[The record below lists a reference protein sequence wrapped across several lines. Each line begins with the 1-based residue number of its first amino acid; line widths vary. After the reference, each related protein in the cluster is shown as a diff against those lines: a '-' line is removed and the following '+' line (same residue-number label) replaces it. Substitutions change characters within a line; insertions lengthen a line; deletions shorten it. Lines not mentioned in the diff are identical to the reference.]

1 MEGGG
6 VPRPPEDG
14 EPIPVL
20 PSEVVSPELADLELV
35 CDIWSADAH
44 MAREH
49 ARQAATIAEL
59 ARRRSAERDT
69 AFGARGR
76 PGPDSRAV
84 RPAALADVCDDF
96 VSELALIRSCSEAEA
111 GRLAAEAIL
120 LTTTLA
126 ATWAEL
132 YAGRLTVR
140 KARIL
145 LDLLGDADDAVAAG
159 VQARVLP
166 GAEHCLPG
174 RLGDRARY
182 HLYRLDAEARERRR
196 RAAERRAD
204 VHVERT
210 ADDLGR
216 LVVEGPLPAVHAAR
230 DAIDQYARWMRAD
243 GDDRP
248 IGVLRSAAAL
258 DLVLRPW
265 ETGRPPVTA
274 HLHIHAALP
283 SLRAGAPAG
292 AAPAELDGQWISAA
306 QCREL
311 LASLGVLDL
320 GSVPPGGSVSV
331 AIDDPATGE
340 TIAVATRAEL
350 RRAAG
355 RGRRI
360 RRGSRPGA
368 GGRPTQGVER
378 DARSSGRTG
387 GAGGTGGADGAGDGP
402 GMRPPPPTR
411 GYRPTAAQRR
421 VVTAR
426 DRHCRMPGC
435 HRRPGR
441 HDIDHGQAFAAGGP
455 TACWNLCCLCRRHHR
470 IKTFARGW
478 SFTLLP
484 DGRLVVR
491 TPSGVSRSTRPPGW
505 CHDPEPDPPWLDD
518 LAPPDPLRR

>member
-1 MEGGG
+1 M
-6 VPRPPEDG
+6 PRPPEAG
-14 EPIPVL
+14 EPLPVL
-20 PSEVVSPELADLELV
+20 PSEVVSPQIGEFELV

-69 AFGARGR
+69 AFGARGG
-76 PGPDSRAV
+76 PGPDSRAM
-84 RPAALADVCDDF
+84 RPAALAGVSDDF
-96 VSELALIRSCSEAEA
+96 VSELALIRHCSEAEA
-111 GRLAAEAIL
+111 GRLAAESLL
-120 LTTTLA
+120 LTTKLA
-126 ATWAEL
+126 ATWSEL

-145 LDLLGDADDAVAAG
+145 LDLLGDADDGVAAG

-166 GAEHCLPG
+166 GAENCPPG

-182 HLYRLDAEARERRR
+182 HLYRLDADAKERRR
-196 RAAERRAD
+196 KEAECKAD

-230 DAIDQYARWMRAD
+230 DAVDQYARSMRAD

-248 IGVLRSAAAL
+248 IGVLRSTAAL
-258 DLVLRPW
+258 DLILRPW
-265 ETGRPPVTA
+265 NTSRPPVTA

-283 SLRAGAPAG
+283 SLRADASAG
-292 AAPAELDGQWISAA
+292 AAPAEMDGQWISAA

-311 LASLGVLDL
+311 LHSLDMLNL
-320 GSVPPGGSVSV
+320 GSAPAGGSVHV

-360 RRGSRPGA
+360 RRRGREKSSRAAVG
-368 GGRPTQGVER
+368 TER
-378 DARSSGRTG
+378 DAGAAG
-387 GAGGTGGADGAGDGP
+387 GTPPAGGTGDGP
-402 GMRPPPPTR
+402 GLRPPPPTGR
-411 GYRPTAAQRR
+411 YRPTAAQRR
-421 VVTAR
+421 LVTAR

-435 HRRPGR
+435 RRRPGR
-441 HDIDHGQAFAAGGP
+441 YDIDHGQAFAAGGP

-484 DGRLVVR
+484 DGRLVVS
-491 TPSGVSRSTRPPGW
+491 TPSGVSRTTRPSGW

-518 LAPPDPLRR
+518 LSPPDPLRM

>member
-1 MEGGG
+1 M
-6 VPRPPEDG
+6 PRPPEDG
-14 EPIPVL
+14 EPVPVL
-20 PSEVVSPELADLELV
+20 PSEVVSPQLGEFELV

-69 AFGARGR
+69 AFGARGG
-76 PGPDSRAV
+76 PGPDSRAM
-84 RPAALADVCDDF
+84 RPAALAGVSDDF
-96 VSELALIRSCSEAEA
+96 VSELALIRDCSEAEA
-111 GRLAAEAIL
+111 GRLAAQSLL

-126 ATWAEL
+126 ATWSEL

-166 GAEHCLPG
+166 GAEDCPPG
-174 RLGDRARY
+174 RLADRARY
-182 HLYRLDAEARERRR
+182 HLYRLDAEAKERRR
-196 RAAERRAD
+196 KEAERRAD

-210 ADDLGR
+210 VDGLGR

-230 DAIDQYARWMRAD
+230 DAVDQYARWMRAD

-265 ETGRPPVTA
+265 DTSRPPVTA
-274 HLHIHAALP
+274 QLHIHAALP
-283 SLRAGAPAG
+283 SLRADAPVG
-292 AAPAELDGQWISAA
+292 AAPAEMDGQWISAA

-311 LASLGVLDL
+311 LASLDLLGL
-320 GSVPPGGSVSV
+320 GSAPAGGSVDV
-331 AIDDPATGE
+331 AIDDPTTGE
-340 TIAVATRAEL
+340 TVAVATRAEL

-360 RRGSRPGA
+360 RRQNRPGV
-368 GGRPTQGVER
+368 GDRPSRGAEQ
-378 DARSSGRTG
+378 DARCPV
-387 GAGGTGGADGAGDGP
+387 GTGTADGTGDGP
-402 GMRPPPPTR
+402 GLRRPPPTR
-411 GYRPTAAQRR
+411 AYRPTAAQRR
-421 VVTAR
+421 LVTAR

-435 HRRPGR
+435 RRRPGR
-441 HDIDHGQAFAAGGP
+441 HDIDHGQAFADGGP

-478 SFTLLP
+478 SFILLP
-484 DGRLVVR
+484 DARLVVR
-491 TPSGVSRSTRPPGW
+491 TPSGVSRTTRPPGW

-518 LAPPDPLRR
+518 LAPPDPRRL

>member
-1 MEGGG
+1 M
-6 VPRPPEDG
+6 PRSPQSG

-20 PSEVVSPELADLELV
+20 PSEVVSPECGELELV

-69 AFGARGR
+69 AFGGRGG
-76 PGPDSRAV
+76 PGPDSRAI
-84 RPAALADVCDDF
+84 RPAALADVSDDF
-96 VSELALIRSCSEAEA
+96 VSELALIRRCSEAEA
-111 GRLAAEAIL
+111 GRLAAESLL
-120 LTTTLA
+120 LTTKLA
-126 ATWAEL
+126 ATWSEL

-145 LDLLGDADDAVAAG
+145 LDLLGDADDAVAAT

-166 GAEHCLPG
+166 DAEACPPG

-182 HLYRLDAEARERRR
+182 HLYRVDAEARERRR
-196 RAAERRAD
+196 KEAERRAD

-230 DAIDQYARWMRAD
+230 DAVDQYARWMRAD

-248 IGVLRSAAAL
+248 MGQLRSAAAL
-258 DLVLRPW
+258 DLILRPW
-265 ETGRPPVTA
+265 DTSRPPVTA
-274 HLHIHAALP
+274 QLRIHAALP
-283 SLRAGAPAG
+283 SLRPDAPAG
-292 AAPAELDGQWISAA
+292 APPAEMDGQLISAA

-311 LASLGVLDL
+311 LASLDML
-320 GSVPPGGSVSV
+320 GLAPALAGGSLHV

-340 TIAVATRAEL
+340 TVAVATRAEL
-350 RRAAG
+350 RRATG

-360 RRGSRPGA
+360 RRRSRPGA
-368 GGRPTQGVER
+368 GSRPAQGPGQDAGR
-378 DARSSGRTG
+378 A
-387 GAGGTGGADGAGDGP
+387 AAAGGADDGP
-402 GMRPPPPTR
+402 GLRPPPPTR
-411 GYRPTAAQRR
+411 SYRPTAAQRR
-421 VVTAR
+421 LVTAR

-435 HRRPGR
+435 RRRPGR
-441 HDIDHGQAFAAGGP
+441 YDIDHGHAFAAGGP

-478 SFTLLP
+478 FFTLLP

-505 CHDPEPDPPWLDD
+505 CHDPEPDPPWLDE